1 MIETLRTLLEKA
13 YGIPERTL
21 VWVNI
26 VLAGLVALAH
36 GGALAL
42 TFSEPTPDASEIRQL
57 ASISLPIVI
66 VIFISAAAALINSQL
81 RPRVLAFHGIV
92 LSAAEGFLLLWA
104 LGVLFN
110 GAPEGVR
117 FSWSV
122 GFLSA
127 SACYASVLLC
137 RFSFAPYLR
146 SSWAV
151 YYGPVI
157 TLACAALID
166 VGVFVR
172 LVA

>member
-1 MIETLRTLLEKA
+1 MIETLRRLLEKA

-26 VLAGLVALAH
+26 VLAGFVALAH

-42 TFSEPTPDASEIRQL
+42 TFSQPTPDASEIRQL

-66 VIFISAAAALINSQL
+66 VVLISAAAALITSQL
-81 RPRVLAFHGIV
+81 WPRVLAFHGIV
-92 LSAAEGFLLLWA
+92 LSAGVGFLLLWA

-137 RFSFAPYLR
+137 RFSFAPHLR

-157 TLACAALID
+157 TLACAALVD

-172 LVA
+172 VVA